1 MSKIDDIVKAADF
14 HGHLGPFLV
23 VGVRMGFVGLREL
36 ETTSENVKLRATI
49 RVKLATPFSCVID
62 GIQVATKCTVGNG
75 KLQVKNSQ
83 EAISANFKILGG
95 RQVTVKLKPDK
106 LKKLKKSL
114 PTDIASYETIKLAR
128 LVAASREEELFTI
141 QRK

>member
-1 MSKIDDIVKAADF
+1 MSKIDDIIKAADF

-23 VGVRMGFVGLREL
+23 VGVRMGFIGLREL
-36 ETTSENVKLRATI
+36 ETTPENAKLRATI
-49 RVKLATPFSCVID
+49 RVKLVTPFSCVID

-75 KLQVKNSQ
+75 KLQLKNSP
-83 EAISANFKILGG
+83 ETISANFKILEGKH
-95 RQVTVKLKPDK
+95 VTVTLKPDK
-106 LKKLKKSL
+106 LMELKNSL

-128 LVAASREEELFTI
+128 LVSASPEEELFTI